1 MVEKYQFDVNAQS
14 LHKIDMR
21 PDADELV
28 TPGWGDYLQAGWG
41 KLNNLS
47 STLRGDKTLIA
58 PRRSTTVSAKPLTT
72 FSAQCGAKPVRR
84 QVESLYARPQGGIN
98 FYAPPP
104 KDDDFPDLGDS
115 LILNQ
120 LDKSK
125 TKPTSDRKPS
135 GFTRSG
141 GLDGSLILG
150 QLDKSKTAFKSN
162 PLGFDDLLRE
172 TQGFSST
179 AVDGQALK
187 EALKDDRESTP
198 RPKSRPLKLKHM
210 PPPSEAMA
218 TLAIG
223 TKRKV
228 NRSDSDEDIRKSTSK
243 NEQLDAS
250 KRRRYNYVQVTADIP
265 MDGNTQ
271 NFHETKGGRSPKQY
285 LYGTSKVRR
294 GIRTAASSATS
305 VLRSPL
311 IWWKKATEPRKTTAV
326 ANFDIPQNTVS
337 FSDHRDT
344 FIVGN
349 LPDTDMDDV

>member
-1 MVEKYQFDVNAQS
+1 MAEKYQFDANAQA

-41 KLNNLS
+41 KLNNQS
-47 STLRGDKTLIA
+47 STMRGDKALLA
-58 PRRSTTVSAKPLTT
+58 PRRPTAAVSAKPLTT
-72 FSAQCGAKPVRR
+72 RSAQFGAKPLRR
-84 QVESLYARPQGGIN
+84 QVESLYARSQGGIN

-104 KDDDFPDLGDS
+104 KDDDFPDLSDS

-120 LDKSK
+120 LNKSK
-125 TKPTSDRKPS
+125 AKPASDRKTS
-135 GFTRSG
+135 GFTQAV

-150 QLDKSKTAFKSN
+150 QLDKSKTPFKSN

-187 EALKDDRESTP
+187 EALKDESTP
-198 RPKSRPLKLKHM
+198 RSKDRPQKLKHM

-228 NRSDSDEDIRKSTSK
+228 KRSSSDEDLGESATKDK
-243 NEQLDAS
+243 HAGAN
-250 KRRRYNYVQVTADIP
+250 KRCRYNYVQVNSSDIP

-271 NFHETKGGRSPKQY
+271 KFHESTGGRSPKQY

-305 VLRSPL
+305 VLRSPF
-311 IWWKKATEPRKTTAV
+311 IWWKKATEPRKTIAV
-326 ANFDIPQNTVS
+326 ANFDIPQDTVS
-337 FSDHRDT
+337 FSDYRDT

-349 LPDTDMDDV
+349 LPDTDMDGV